1 MDAMQERL
9 KISHRNF
16 EQWKKRMKEG
26 GYDVIGENAFKR
38 TKDETS
44 PSGFRRTRVSNYS
57 KNVRDKPRGQNLP
70 PSAKTS
76 KTPTTQPRTWQSPHG
91 QKSDK
96 PSEGDFRKQFPQ
108 NKTKSTGDSG
118 GNKTLTPKTGDR
130 KTNKDLAITKS
141 NVFTKHYK
149 TGKAL
154 GVMTRNQRRAY
165 DKAAAEHKK
174 KQTDKKATE
183 TKKPTPKKDNKKS
196 NYGLRP
202 VNDKKDNKKNRK

>member
-1 MDAMQERL
+1 MSLVEKVRSAKEKLGINIGIGAYNKSR
-9 KISHRNF
+9 
-16 EQWKKRMKEG
+16 KKKEKEKG
-26 GYDVIGENAFKR
+26 SRDVKNKRGRTTGKEYWNASTGKWQSTPVKR
-38 TKDETS
+38 
-44 PSGFRRTRVSNYS
+44 GR
-57 KNVRDKPRGQNLP
+57 NLP
-70 PSAKTS
+70 GGSHHKGGEIG
-76 KTPTTQPRTWQSPHG
+76 R
-91 QKSDK
+91 KSDK
-96 PSEGDFRKQFPQ
+96 PSEGNFRKQFPQ
-108 NKTKSTGDSG
+108 NKSKSTGDSG
-118 GNKTLTPKTGDR
+118 GEKTLAPNTKAKDANGDR

-202 VNDKKDNKKNRK
+202 VNDKKYNKKNGK